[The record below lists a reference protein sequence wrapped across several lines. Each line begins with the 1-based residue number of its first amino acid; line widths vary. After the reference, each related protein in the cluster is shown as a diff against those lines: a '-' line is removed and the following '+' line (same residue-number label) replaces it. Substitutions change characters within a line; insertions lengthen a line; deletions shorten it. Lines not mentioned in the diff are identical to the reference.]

1 MKLENLTIEKAIDN
15 ELNIGYS
22 ICMDDI
28 IDNLEIGESDNWV
41 LTESEADNFVKGLI
55 NDRSISDDEF
65 ECKYQHIRDD
75 VVYQRDHYGEVDMA
89 EIARFHGQIVFD
101 LCKRYL

>member
-1 MKLENLTIEKAIDN
+1 MKFENLTIEKAIDN
-15 ELNIGYS
+15 ELNIGSS

-28 IDNLEIGESDNWV
+28 IDNLE
-41 LTESEADNFVKGLI
+41 DNFVKGLI

-75 VVYQRDHYGEVDMA
+75 VIYQRDQYGEVDMA
-89 EIARFHGQIVFD
+89 EIARFHGQILFD

>member
-15 ELNIGYS
+15 EMNIGSS

-28 IDNLEIGESDNWV
+28 IDNLESDEFDTLV
-41 LTESEADNFVKGLI
+41 LCESEADKFIQGLI
-55 NDRSISDDEF
+55 NDGSISDDEF
-65 ECKYQHIRDD
+65 ECVYQHIRDD
-75 VVYQRDHYGEVDMA
+75 VCYHRNQYGEVDME

>member
-1 MKLENLTIEKAIDN
+1 MKFENLTIEKAIDN
-15 ELNIGYS
+15 ELNIGSS

-41 LTESEADNFVKGLI
+41 LTESEADNFVQGLI

-75 VVYQRDHYGEVDMA
+75 VIYQRDQYGEVDMA
-89 EIARFHGQIVFD
+89 EIARFHGQILFD